1 MKTKSLLLALV
12 CAILCTFTSV
22 AAEPYAV
29 FTSSDHTLTFYYGT
43 KPSGAYSLNMGDNYP
58 EWYENGNFAVA
69 TRVVFDASF
78 AQVRPTTTAYWF
90 YKMNNLTTI
99 TGLNYLNTS
108 QVTNMGNMFCNCSK
122 LSTLDLSNF
131 NTSKVT
137 DMNRM
142 FYGCSNLPN
151 INLSSF
157 TTSNVTNMAGMFYG
171 CENLTTLD
179 VSKFNTSKVTNM
191 SWMFDGCNNLL
202 NIDVS
207 HFNTSNVVAMNEMF
221 CNCSKLTTLD
231 VSNFN
236 TQNVKNMECMF
247 TNVKV
252 PTLDLSNFNT
262 SNVTA
267 MNSMFAG
274 CSNLTTLDLSSFN
287 TSKVTTMSFMFEK
300 CGSLQTIIVS
310 DSWSTTA
317 VTSSLQMFQYCIK
330 LVGGAGTTY
339 DSSHTNVAYAHIDGG
354 PSNPGYFTAKTADE
368 SYACYTPSNKTLTFY
383 YDNQRSSHTGTTYDL
398 NTDYNRPGWRSDGM
412 YDYVHKVVF
421 APSFVN
427 ARPTSTYYWFGGMT
441 HLESITGINYLN
453 TSEVTEMRYM
463 FDDCSQLSSL
473 DVSGFNTAKV
483 TKMGYM
489 FRNCTALTSLDVSNF
504 NTAQATDLRGM
515 FSGNSA
521 LTNIDLSNFNTA
533 NVTNMNYMFYGCSN
547 LKTIYAGNAWSTA
560 AVTNSDNMF
569 SNCTKLVGGKGT
581 TYDANHIDA
590 AYAHIDGGTSN
601 PGYFTAKAEGIL
613 GDLDGSG
620 IVDVEDVNAAINIIL
635 KLNTMSDYP
644 GNGDMDNSG
653 MIDVEDV
660 NAMINI
666 ILKL

>member
-12 CAILCTFTSV
+12 CVILCAFTSA

-43 KPSGAYSLNMGDNYP
+43 KPNGAYSLNTGNNYP
-58 EWYENGNFAVA
+58 EWYDNGNFAVA
-69 TRVVFDASF
+69 TRIVFDPSF

-90 YKMNNLTTI
+90 YKMNDLTTI

-108 QVTNMGNMFCNCSK
+108 EVTNMEFMFCNCSK
-122 LSTLDLSNF
+122 LSTLDLSSF

-142 FYGCSNLPN
+142 FYGCSKLTN

-157 TTSNVTNMAGMFYG
+157 NTSKVTSMGYMFYD

-179 VSKFNTSKVTNM
+179 VSKFNTSNVTNM
-191 SWMFDGCNNLL
+191 GGMFYDCKNLL
-202 NIDVS
+202 NLDVS
-207 HFNTSNVVAMNEMF
+207 HFNTSQVTSMGSMF
-221 CNCSKLTTLD
+221 CNCSSLTTLD

-236 TQNVKNMECMF
+236 TQNVNDMGFMF

-252 PTLDLSNFNT
+252 PSLDVSKFNT

-267 MNSMFAG
+267 MNSMFVG

-287 TSKVTTMSFMFEK
+287 TSKVTSMSWMFEK
-300 CGSLQTIIVS
+300 CGNLQTILVS
-310 DSWSTTA
+310 DSWSTAA
-317 VTSSLQMFQYCIK
+317 VTMSTQMFQYCYK

-339 DSSHTNVAYAHIDGG
+339 DSSHTNASYAHIDGG
-354 PSNPGYFTAKTADE
+354 PSNPGYLTAKNAVVNYDLWICGVQVTSANMNGVTGTGI
-368 SYACYTPSNKTLTFY
+368 SGTVTYNPSTHTLTLNNATL
-383 YDNQRSSHTGTTYDL
+383 DIINQS
-398 NTDYNRPGWRSDGM
+398 
-412 YDYVHKVVF
+412 
-421 APSFVN
+421 VN
-427 ARPTSTYYWFGGMT
+427 AINTAYGAPANLKINLVGTNKILARSQQIAINIK
-441 HLESITGINYLN
+441 ESQGFTLCGSGTLNCGAALFLDAGNSLINDVTMSYIKDCSVHINDILSEDYEECLTIDNADVTTEYLN
-453 TSEVTEMRYM
+453 VGSDHNGYEGLKLNNCYI
-463 FDDCSQLSSL
+463 
-473 DVSGFNTAKV
+473 AKPEG
-483 TKMGYM
+483 GYVE
-489 FRNCTALTSLDVSNF
+489 NGCVYVANYNGWWDGHVEIK
-504 NTAQATDLRGM
+504 RG
-515 FSGNSA
+515 SA
-521 LTNIDLSNFNTA
+521 
-533 NVTNMNYMFYGCSN
+533 
-547 LKTIYAGNAWSTA
+547 
-560 AVTNSDNMF
+560 
-569 SNCTKLVGGKGT
+569 
-581 TYDANHIDA
+581 
-590 AYAHIDGGTSN
+590 
-601 PGYFTAKAEGIL
+601 PGVL

-644 GNGDMDNSG
+644 GNGDMDNNG